1 MLMATTYPL
10 SDLIFLEGLRA
21 EFDAKGQW
29 EHGRCRKSHVILLRT
44 DCVALTQYIII
55 DIH

>member
-1 MLMATTYPL
+1 MLMATTCPL

-21 EFDAKGQW
+21 EFDARGQW
-29 EHGRCRKSHVILLRT
+29 EHERCRKSHVVLLRT
-44 DCVALTQYIII
+44 DCVALTQCIIR

>member
-29 EHGRCRKSHVILLRT
+29 EHGRCRKSHVVLLRT